1 MDTAVEIVDELRQMR
16 RALGVTQADLAA
28 RIGVGEGTL
37 RRWERRQ
44 RRPNLD
50 DLVAW
55 FDELGFAVTLAPDE
69 HAKAALALRECAMP
83 GCRRRRQGKSVWC
96 LAHASAT

>member
-1 MDTAVEIVDELRQMR
+1 MEIVGDLRQMR
-16 RALGVTQADLAA
+16 RTLGVTQAALAA
-28 RIGVGEGTL
+28 RIGVGEATL
-37 RRWERRQ
+37 RRWELRQ

-55 FDELGFAVTLAPDE
+55 GDELGVAVMLVPDE
-69 HAKAALALRECAMP
+69 HAAAALALRECAQP

-96 LAHASAT
+96 LAHASAP